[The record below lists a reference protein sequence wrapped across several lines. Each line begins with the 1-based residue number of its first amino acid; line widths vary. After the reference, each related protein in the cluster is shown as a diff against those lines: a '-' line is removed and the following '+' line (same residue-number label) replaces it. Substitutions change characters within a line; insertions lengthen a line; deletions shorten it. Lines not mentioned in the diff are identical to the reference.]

1 MKTLLASLIYLFVIT
16 TSSFAMNPTDSVIV
30 KYAESIHN
38 KTVVHIMIANSAL
51 EELEV
56 VLRDDDGTFLYSDRF
71 TSLQYSKK
79 FLLNTPEDFKSGNL
93 NIAIKHKATGII
105 TSYSIPIVNQLV
117 FEFYLFFVPLY
128 TSTNSATTDSKVDPS
143 FTLPLIKPAND
154 SL

>member
-1 MKTLLASLIYLFVIT
+1 MITLLASLIYLFVIT

-117 FEFYLFFVPLY
+117 FEF
-128 TSTNSATTDSKVDPS
+128 
-143 FTLPLIKPAND
+143 
-154 SL
+154 